1 MSPAA
6 PDMRPDVLPLTL
18 QGITLH
24 RGGQRL
30 LGPVDWVLAGAGL
43 SAVIGPN
50 GAGKSTLLRLMH
62 GLERPSAGRL
72 HWAVPT
78 EAARRAQAFVFQSPV
93 VLRRSLAD
101 NLAFPLRLAGMP
113 RADQR
118 ARALDWAARLGL
130 ADRVDRPAGVLSRG
144 ERQKL
149 ALARALI
156 TEPSVLF
163 LDEPTASLDGHATA
177 AIEAMLLAERARG
190 TRIVLATHDMGQ
202 ARRLADEV
210 VFLLG
215 GRIHETGPAA
225 PFFAAPQ
232 TEAAAAFLRGDIV
245 T

>member
-1 MSPAA
+1 MSA
-6 PDMRPDVLPLTL
+6 VLPLTL
-18 QGITLH
+18 RGIEL
-24 RGGQRL
+24 RRSGQRL
-30 LGPVDWVLAGAGL
+30 VGPIDWELGGRGL
-43 SAVIGPN
+43 TAVIGPN

-72 HWAVPT
+72 AWATPMS
-78 EAARRAQAFVFQSPV
+78 EARQAQAFVFQSPV
-93 VLRRSLAD
+93 VLRRSVAE
-101 NLAFPLRLAGMP
+101 NLAFPLRLAGRP
-113 RADQR
+113 RADAR

-130 ADRVDRPAGVLSRG
+130 SAQADRSAWLLSRG

-156 TEPSVLF
+156 TAPEVLF
-163 LDEPTASLDGHATA
+163 LDEPTASLDGHATR
-177 AIEAMLLAERARG
+177 AIEAMLAEDRARG

-215 GRIHETGPAA
+215 GQIHERGETEA
-225 PFFAAPQ
+225 FFAAPK